1 MKKTIN
7 KNGAG
12 KITSKITKPKDW
24 AFRTPSEGR
33 PKSVISRRAKPI
45 KMECALWSQERV
57 RDFLLMYCA
66 GSPICKVQIS
76 CENPA
81 RVLTASD
88 VLSIIYA
95 HPREMIEVKLN
106 REYKIL
112 IFPDL
117 TDILTGGHE
126 ESISPA
132 LTAKEIEVGKRHVVH
147 KEVYPCKK
155 CGKYG
160 PCKCGPKFNKCN
172 K

>member
-12 KITSKITKPKDW
+12 KITSKVTKPKDW

-33 PKSVISRRAKPI
+33 PKSVISRRAKPV

-57 RDFLLMYCA
+57 RDFFLMYGA
-66 GSPICKVQIS
+66 GWHICKWQIS

-81 RVLTASD
+81 RVLMASD
-88 VLSIIYA
+88 VLGILYA
-95 HPREMIEVKLN
+95 HPSEMIEVKIN
-106 REYKIL
+106 REHKVL

-126 ESISPA
+126 EPIPPA
-132 LTAKEIEVGKRHVVH
+132 LTAKEIEVGKRHS
-147 KEVYPCKK
+147 K
-155 CGKYG
+155 
-160 PCKCGPKFNKCN
+160 
-172 K
+172 